1 MLTLKISNML
11 QMALD
16 LNISGSIRPRHDL
29 PKFGSFTCPRL
40 QPAFGSNK
48 QLYCTT
54 RCSTAAQCA
63 TQHTAYFASTGGV
76 VLLQPLFRL
85 LRGKTGGRHPLNLLL
100 LTLWPEIS
108 CFQTTVKLWRSVLS
122 KSPWRRKKHGRSE
135 LFPSE
140 L

>member
-1 MLTLKISNML
+1 
-11 QMALD
+11 MALD

-76 VLLQPLFRL
+76 VLLQPLLRL
-85 LRGKTGGRHPLNLLL
+85 LRGKTGRRHPLNPRPEAVGVLLSAQAEPELVKALRAPDPVLIRIGQML
-100 LTLWPEIS
+100 LRHSRQL
-108 CFQTTVKLWRSVLS
+108 
-122 KSPWRRKKHGRSE
+122 
-135 LFPSE
+135 
-140 L
+140 